1 MGKTKTEVLKAERDA
16 VIAKSVRTAMD
27 LFVAEATGHT
37 IRDVEGR
44 EYVDFTGGIGVHT
57 TGHRPESVVRAVK
70 KQLDRYLHLC
80 VMVFNYEPYVELAKR
95 LLAIAP
101 MKDAKSAFFN
111 SGSEA
116 VENGVKT
123 ARAYTKRPGVI
134 SFRNSFHGRTFMCL
148 SLTGKYRPYKVGF
161 EPFMPHVYQ
170 ASFPYHYR
178 CADRH
183 DASECAQRSLDTVE
197 DIFHSQ
203 AAADKVA
210 AIITEPVQGEGG
222 FIVPPKEFFPGLRKI
237 CDAHGI
243 VLIDDEVQAGIGRTG
258 KMFAIEH
265 FRTTPDLIT
274 TAKALGAGLPISGLT
289 GKAEI
294 MDAPVPGSIGGTY
307 GGNPLACVAAIENL
321 KLIEKAL
328 TNAPKVARLLER
340 RLDEIAEEHALVG
353 EHRGLGPMRA
363 IELVKDR
370 ATKVPAADEA
380 KAVQREARERGAL
393 FLTAGT
399 FDNVIRLLPPLTTPA
414 DVLEKGLDVLDAA
427 MAAVERTGR

>member
-1 MGKTKTEVLKAERDA
+1 MNMGKTKSEALKAERDA

-44 EYVDFTGGIGVHT
+44 EYLDFTGGIGVHT
-57 TGHRPESVVRAVK
+57 TGHRPEAVIRALK
-70 KQLDRYLHLC
+70 EQLDRYLHLC

-95 LLAIAP
+95 LRAISP

-116 VENGVKT
+116 IENAVKT
-123 ARAYTKRPGVI
+123 ARAFTKRPGVI
-134 SFRNSFHGRTFMCL
+134 SFRNAFHGRTFMCL
-148 SLTGKYRPYKVGF
+148 SLTGKYKPYKVGF

-178 CADRH
+178 CSDEH
-183 DASECAQRSLDTVE
+183 DESECAERHLATVE

-203 AAADKVA
+203 AAADKIA
-210 AIITEPVQGEGG
+210 AIVVEPVQGEGG
-222 FIVPPKEFFPGLRKI
+222 FIVPPKEFFVGLRKL
-237 CDAHGI
+237 CDANGI
-243 VLIDDEVQAGIGRTG
+243 VLVDDEVQAGMGRTG

-289 GKAEI
+289 GKPEV

-321 KLIEKAL
+321 KLIEKAIS
-328 TNAPKVARLLER
+328 NASKVER
-340 RLDEIAEEHALVG
+340 VMTKRLDEIAEGHVLVG

-370 ATKVPAADEA
+370 RTKVPAADEA
-380 KAVQREARERGAL
+380 KAVQREARERGVL
-393 FLTAGT
+393 LLTAGT
-399 FDNVIRLLPPLTTPA
+399 LDNVIRLLPPLTTPV
-414 DVLEKGLDVLDAA
+414 DVLEKGI
-427 MAAVERTGR
+427 